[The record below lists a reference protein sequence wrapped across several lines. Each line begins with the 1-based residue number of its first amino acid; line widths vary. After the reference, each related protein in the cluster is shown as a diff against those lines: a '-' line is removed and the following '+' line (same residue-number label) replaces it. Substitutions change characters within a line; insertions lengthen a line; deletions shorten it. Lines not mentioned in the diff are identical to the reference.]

1 MRIYEIAKDLGISS
15 KEVISFLKSCGVE
28 CSSHMTVLSEDV
40 LKKVREKFSASSKG
54 SMSISQVQEKVHK
67 KPVFDEP
74 LNASSVANDLQKN
87 KELEIVQ
94 EKPIR
99 TTLKP
104 ASSAVDKPVESKPI
118 PKKSDYV
125 AEPVVLEEDSIVSDD
140 ILSHTKLSRFVG
152 KTFDGDKP
160 RSFRSGGRRRKRQR
174 RLAAAQVVPDPKIVT
189 EIKVDKEKP
198 LFEVADM
205 MGKSSGELILA
216 LFKKGN
222 VCNRNHLLSLDN
234 IRILCEQFNINF
246 IVDKEQKAQE
256 AVRSKVITETKTSQV
271 RWPVVVVMGHVDHGK
286 TTLLDYIRKMNVAG
300 SEKGGITQ
308 HLAAYEVDSKHGKI
322 VFIDTPGHEAFYQM
336 RERGAKIT
344 DIVILV
350 VAVDDGIKPQ
360 TVEAINHAKSA
371 GVPIIVAVNKIDKM
385 QSAAA
390 LETIK
395 RQLAQHDLM
404 PEDWGGNVVIV
415 PISAK
420 TGQGV
425 EELLEMVVL
434 QSQLMDL
441 KADPA
446 VPAKAFVLESKI
458 EKGLGPVATV
468 ICSEGTIKQGD
479 FFTCGSTSTGRIRLL
494 TNSTGKK
501 VAQVGPSI
509 PVQIAGFDTYA
520 SSGDWLD
527 VVSQSD
533 YLKAKQEKTETLQKS
548 EINITQSLSSA
559 LSPKNDQKVLNLV
572 IKTDT
577 RGSIDAIMGCIQKLA
592 KLSKE
597 VNCPIRVIYSSVG
610 DISESDV
617 ELAENT
623 GSLVIGFYVKPE
635 KNAANLA
642 RDKNVE
648 IKIFHVIYH
657 LVEDLEK
664 TLESNRKVEAVW
676 KQCGEAT
683 VKKVFNIKGIG
694 IIAGCYVRDG
704 VITKGNR
711 VTCMRAGKEVGA
723 GKVVSLQRDKKTVK
737 EVHSGYEC
745 GFTCEGFTEWQE
757 GDTVVCFAE
766 VKQTPNSK

>member
-15 KEVISFLKSCGVE
+15 KDVISFLNGCGVE
-28 CSSHMTVLSEDV
+28 CSSHMTVLSDEA
-40 LKKVREKFSASSKG
+40 LKKVREKFSTSSKG
-54 SMSISQVQEKVHK
+54 SMSTSQVQEKAHK
-67 KPVFDEP
+67 KVIFDEP
-74 LNASSVANDLQKN
+74 LKATSIVKEVQKANEPAVLQKKPVDSVLKSVA
-87 KELEIVQ
+87 EEIQ
-94 EKPIR
+94 
-99 TTLKP
+99 
-104 ASSAVDKPVESKPI
+104 KPVESRPI

-125 AEPVVLEEDSIVSDD
+125 AEPVILEEDAVLSED
-140 ILSHTKLSRFVG
+140 ILSQTRISRFIG
-152 KTFDGDKP
+152 KAFDSDKV
-160 RSFRSGGRRRKRQR
+160 RSFRSGARRRRRQR
-174 RLAAAQVVPDPKIVT
+174 QQTAQVVQEPKIVT
-189 EIKVDKEKP
+189 EIKIDKEKP

-216 LFKKGN
+216 LFKKGMI
-222 VCNRNHLLSLDN
+222 CNRNHLLSLDN
-234 IRILCEQFNINF
+234 IRILCELFNINF
-246 IVDKEQKAQE
+246 IVDKEQKTQS
-256 AVRSKVITETKTSQV
+256 AVRSRIITETMASQV

-286 TTLLDYIRKMNVAG
+286 TTLLDYIRKMNVAA

-344 DIVILV
+344 DLVILV
-350 VAVDDGIKPQ
+350 IAVDDGIKPQ

-385 QSAAA
+385 SSPAA

-395 RQLAQHDLM
+395 RQLAQHELM

-434 QSQLMDL
+434 QSQIMDL
-441 KADPA
+441 KADA
-446 VPAKAFVLESKI
+446 NVPAKAFVLESKI

-494 TNSTGKK
+494 INSLGKK

-527 VVSQSD
+527 IVPQSI
-533 YLKAKQEKTETLQKS
+533 YLKAKQEKS
-548 EINITQSLSSA
+548 EIIQKNELTAPQSLSSK
-559 LSPKNDQKVLNLV
+559 LGQKNDQKVLNLV
-572 IKTDT
+572 IKSDT
-577 RGSIDAIMGCIQKLA
+577 RGSIDAIIGCIQKLA

-597 VNCPIRVIYSSVG
+597 VNCPIRVVYSSVG

-623 GSLVIGFYVKPE
+623 GSLIIGFYVKPE
-635 KNAANLA
+635 KNAALLA

-648 IKIFHVIYH
+648 VKIFHVIYH

-664 TLESNRKVEAVW
+664 MLESKRKIEAVW

-683 VKKVFNIKGIG
+683 VKKVFDIKGIG
-694 IIAGCYVRDG
+694 IIAGCYMRDG
-704 VITKGNR
+704 VITKGNK

-723 GKVVSLQRDKKTVK
+723 GKVNSLQRDKKTVK

-757 GDTVVCFAE
+757 GDTVICFAE
-766 VKQTPNSK
+766 VKQTPNPK